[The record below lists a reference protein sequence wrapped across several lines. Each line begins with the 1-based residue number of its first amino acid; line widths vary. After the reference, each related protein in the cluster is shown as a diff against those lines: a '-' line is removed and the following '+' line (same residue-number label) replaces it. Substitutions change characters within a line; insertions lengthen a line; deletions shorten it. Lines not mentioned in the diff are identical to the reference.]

1 MESVEDLVR
10 SMRFG
15 IETKIKS
22 RSKQEAF
29 VILTLFS
36 KMVSEE
42 LDKAKEALLETLKIG
57 ETVAVPNLPG
67 QSIMLQQGAAKSEIN
82 AKSLG
87 EFLIDRGDMEGL
99 LDIISISKTS
109 LESSLLKDKKDLIE
123 RYSHSLGFNKPSLKI
138 METKKANASKN

>member
-1 MESVEDLVR
+1 METIEDLVR

-42 LDKAKEALLETLKIG
+42 LEKVKEGLLETLKIG
-57 ETVAVPNLPG
+57 EAVAIPNLSG
-67 QSIMLQQGAAKSEIN
+67 QSIVLQQGATKSEIR

-87 EFLIDRGDMEGL
+87 RLLIERGDIEAL
-99 LDIISISKTS
+99 LDMVSISKTS
-109 LESSLLKDKKDLIE
+109 LESSSLPDKKDLVE
-123 RYSHSLGFNKPSLKI
+123 RYSQSLGSNKPSLKL
-138 METKKANASKN
+138 METKKTNASKN